1 MSQKLINVKVKSVN
15 VILLEK
21 YSVIERSLESVNDL
35 SKWSH
40 LYNYCSAWGS

>member
-35 SKWSH
+35 SK
-40 LYNYCSAWGS
+40 